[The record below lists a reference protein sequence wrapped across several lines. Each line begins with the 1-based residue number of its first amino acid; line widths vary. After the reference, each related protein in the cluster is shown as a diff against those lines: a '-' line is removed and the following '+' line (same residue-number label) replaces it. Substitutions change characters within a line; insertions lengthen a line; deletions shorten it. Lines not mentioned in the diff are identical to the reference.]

1 MTQNSKSSK
10 LWGGCFT
17 KDSNNFLVQLNNS
30 LNVDKRLF
38 NEDIVGSKAYAEILF
53 DTKLITSGELLKI
66 KAGLEHVRSEWL
78 NGTIDIL
85 ESDEDIHTANE
96 RRLSELIGC
105 DIGGKL
111 HTGRSR
117 NDQVAVDMKLWI
129 LKAIEKVRKDLMTLI
144 ETMINN
150 AENYM
155 HVLMPGYTHLQ
166 RAQAVRFSHWILSY
180 AFSFKVAEYYL
191 IVILFNEYFFF
202 LEKIHPN
209 RMTVTGLKTCT
220 NVVIQCRLGVV
231 QLLVIHLELIER
243 N

>member
-1 MTQNSKSSK
+1 MTQNSSSSK

-17 KDSNNFLVQLNNS
+17 KDSDKFLVQLNNS

-38 NEDIVGSKAYAEILF
+38 NEDIDGSKAYAEILF

-66 KAGLEHVRSEWL
+66 KTGLEHVRCEWL
-78 NGTIDIL
+78 NGTFDIR

-96 RRLSELIGC
+96 RRLSELIGS

-129 LKAIEKVRKDLMTLI
+129 LKAIEKVRKDLLTLI
-144 ETMINN
+144 ETMIII
-150 AENYM
+150 AEKYM

-166 RAQAVRFSHWILSY
+166 RAQAVRLSHWILSY
-180 AFSFKVAEYYL
+180 AFSVKVAEYYF
-191 IVILFNEYFFF
+191 IVIFYIL
-202 LEKIHPN
+202 
-209 RMTVTGLKTCT
+209 
-220 NVVIQCRLGVV
+220 
-231 QLLVIHLELIER
+231 
-243 N
+243 